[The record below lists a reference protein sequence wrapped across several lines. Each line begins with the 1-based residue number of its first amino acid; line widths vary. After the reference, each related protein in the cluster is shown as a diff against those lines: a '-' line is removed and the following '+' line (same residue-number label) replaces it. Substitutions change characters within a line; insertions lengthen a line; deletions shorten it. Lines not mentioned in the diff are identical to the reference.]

1 MWMSISRRQAKRGAG
16 ALVAV
21 LLFSPAPGQAQAWKP
36 EKAVEIIIGTSPGG
50 PQDRTGRTIQKIL
63 QEQKLVPTPVNIVN
77 RAGGGGVVGLNQLS
91 QHPGDGHY
99 LMVNAMTLFTNHIT
113 GKTPLAYTDFTPIAV
128 MGIEYVGLSVRSESP
143 IKNGRELIE
152 RLKKDPSSLSVAVGT
167 ALGNATHVSFAL
179 AMKQAGVDVRK
190 LKTVVF
196 NSGGEAMTALLGGH
210 VDASASAPSAL
221 LEQIKVG
228 RIRMMAIGAPQ
239 RRSGVLGGIP
249 TWKELGVDA
258 DFELWR
264 GLAGPKGMR
273 PAQIRFWDEALGKVV
288 QTEEWKKDLARLEME
303 NVYRNSADT
312 ARYWK
317 LQHDEVRAVLTDLGL
332 AR

>member
-1 MWMSISRRQAKRGAG
+1 MRTRNWLRERLRAAVV
-16 ALVAV
+16 LLAV
-21 LLFSPAPGQAQAWKP
+21 LLFVPAPGLAQAWKP

-63 QEQKLVPTPVNIVN
+63 QEQKLVPTPVNVVN
-77 RAGGGGVVGLNQLS
+77 RAGGGGVVGLNNLS

-113 GKTPLAYTDFTPIAV
+113 GRTPLAYTDFTPIAV
-128 MGIEYVGLSVRSESP
+128 MGIEYVGVSVRAESP
-143 IKNGRELIE
+143 IKSGQELVE
-152 RLKKDPSSLSVAVGT
+152 RFRKDPSSLSVAVGT

-179 AMKQAGVDVRK
+179 AMKNARVDIRK

-196 NSGGEAMTALLGGH
+196 NSGGDAMTALLGGH

-221 LEQIKVG
+221 LEHIKAG
-228 RIRMMAIGAPQ
+228 KIRMLAIGAPQ
-239 RRSGVLGGIP
+239 RLTGVLAGIP

-264 GLAGPKGMR
+264 GLAGPKGMS
-273 PAQIRFWDEALGKVV
+273 PEQIRFWDDALGKVV

-317 LQHDEVRAVLTDLGL
+317 TQNDEVKGVLTDLGL